1 MVGGR
6 SAIRGHFMA
15 EDDIDEVD
23 DVDDGEGGEDGDAPK
38 GKRRLL
44 IVIVVVLLLLTGGLA
59 AAYFTGLLD
68 PLIHMITGQQSSE
81 MDGEL
86 PPGSTVFY
94 DMPDITVNLNTNA
107 RKPTFIKIKVALE
120 LENPQDTQRIEALMP
135 RVRDNFVVYLRELR
149 IDDLKG
155 SAGMYRLREELLAR
169 VSNAVAPIKVK
180 DVLFK
185 EMLVQ

>member
-1 MVGGR
+1 
-6 SAIRGHFMA
+6 MA
-15 EDDIDEVD
+15 EDDIDVD
-23 DVDDGEGGEDGDAPK
+23 EMEDGEGEEGEAPPK

-44 IVIVVVLLLLTGGLA
+44 IVIAIVLLLLTGGLA

-68 PLIHMITGQQSSE
+68 PLIGMIRGGHATSQAEG
-81 MDGEL
+81 G
-86 PPGSTVFY
+86 PGTTVFY
-94 DMPDITVNLNTNA
+94 DMPDITVNLNTNT

-120 LENPQDTQRIEALMP
+120 LEKQEDTQRIENLMP

-155 SAGMYRLREELLAR
+155 SAGMYRLREELLNR
-169 VSNAVAPIKVK
+169 VNNAVAPIKVK